1 MILLPQE
8 WKLVGLGIGSSSAAL
23 IEALF
28 LLIAAKVKKMNM
40 SFRPTML
47 SIREI
52 ASTFRSGLPASLDN
66 VIDCIA
72 AAVSNNILITF
83 FPEEPLIISTVAVVN
98 NIKKIARMAPTGIGY
113 AASTLFGVLYSE
125 RDKSGLKRSVWEVL
139 RFGSFVTLIWAAIV
153 FAVLPLLMKV
163 YGMPANHDIRLG
175 SIFQLGFLL
184 FFLVVFVL
192 TIFYESTER
201 FGMSLFL
208 ASIPDSVVYP
218 LLLIAF
224 IPHFQKLGI
233 WYAQSFSL
241 ILGLFVSYV
250 FLTLIARKIP
260 LPLDKLLLLKKQIIH
275 RSPTIDI
282 SVSNTDEDAVGAS
295 EYIQKFLT
303 ERGLPSRTAFITAL
317 CAEELAVD
325 MTAHPVKRR
334 MDNAILDIKVFD
346 DESSME
352 IIIRSMGT
360 PYNPLDFE
368 MNGETFAKAGVKLA
382 QKIAEKIIYTNVYK
396 MNIVSIVVSKNT

>member
-1 MILLPQE
+1 MFPAGFAYAIVVGFVFMVDMLLAGFIIGKAAIAVVAIGLPCYGMFLALVNATVHGTELRCTWILGAGDNKYYKHSFAGGFYFTVLLSLAFFFVIQIFAKQLIIGFGGSKLPPEIFPQALLYLRICSPMIVFCAVYSVPLMITGVLGYQVIKVSANVINIACNLIFSVTLVILLPQE
-8 WKLVGLGIGSSSAAL
+8 WKLAGLGIGSSSAAM

-139 RFGSFVTLIWAAIV
+139 RFGSFVTLVWAAIV

-163 YGMPANHDIRLG
+163 YGMPANHDVRLG

-192 TIFYESTER
+192 TIFYGT
-201 FGMSLFL
+201 LWH
-208 ASIPDSVVYP
+208 V
-218 LLLIAF
+218 AF
-224 IPHFQKLGI
+224 SCF
-233 WYAQSFSL
+233 YS
-241 ILGLFVSYV
+241 
-250 FLTLIARKIP
+250 
-260 LPLDKLLLLKKQIIH
+260 
-275 RSPTIDI
+275 
-282 SVSNTDEDAVGAS
+282 
-295 EYIQKFLT
+295 
-303 ERGLPSRTAFITAL
+303 
-317 CAEELAVD
+317 
-325 MTAHPVKRR
+325 
-334 MDNAILDIKVFD
+334 
-346 DESSME
+346 
-352 IIIRSMGT
+352 
-360 PYNPLDFE
+360 
-368 MNGETFAKAGVKLA
+368 
-382 QKIAEKIIYTNVYK
+382 
-396 MNIVSIVVSKNT
+396 

>member
-8 WKLVGLGIGSSSAAL
+8 WKLAGLGIGSSSVAL

-28 LLIAAKVKKMNM
+28 LLIAAKVKKMDM

-66 VIDCIA
+66 VIARIA

-83 FPEEPLIISTVAVVN
+83 FP
-98 NIKKIARMAPTGIGY
+98 
-113 AASTLFGVLYSE
+113 
-125 RDKSGLKRSVWEVL
+125 
-139 RFGSFVTLIWAAIV
+139 
-153 FAVLPLLMKV
+153 
-163 YGMPANHDIRLG
+163 
-175 SIFQLGFLL
+175 
-184 FFLVVFVL
+184 
-192 TIFYESTER
+192 TER

-250 FLTLIARKIP
+250 FLTLIAGKNN
-260 LPLDKLLLLKKQIIH
+260 LYQCLQ
-275 RSPTIDI
+275 
-282 SVSNTDEDAVGAS
+282 DEHCVN
-295 EYIQKFLT
+295 
-303 ERGLPSRTAFITAL
+303 RG
-317 CAEELAVD
+317 
-325 MTAHPVKRR
+325 
-334 MDNAILDIKVFD
+334 
-346 DESSME
+346 
-352 IIIRSMGT
+352 
-360 PYNPLDFE
+360 
-368 MNGETFAKAGVKLA
+368 
-382 QKIAEKIIYTNVYK
+382 Q
-396 MNIVSIVVSKNT
+396 